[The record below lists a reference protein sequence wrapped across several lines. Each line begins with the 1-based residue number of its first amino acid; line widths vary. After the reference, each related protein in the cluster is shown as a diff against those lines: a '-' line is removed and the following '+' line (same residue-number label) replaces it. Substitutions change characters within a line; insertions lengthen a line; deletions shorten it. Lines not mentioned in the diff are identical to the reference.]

1 MTADWLWEA
10 AGAAA
15 LAWSGARWLRVAQR
29 EHYLPG
35 SALSICWLWRR
46 TGVLNRILSV
56 VPSLAAA
63 GWFALP
69 GRGWLDH
76 GWRGAAVLAVF
87 FYPAGLAVRGRTARL
102 VWTARLRRLAV
113 LAGLATA
120 GVSLG
125 LAGLAA
131 ALTARSGLW
140 GALAPI
146 GAALLVP
153 MTDAALWA
161 AAPLEKR
168 LSGKYVRRAAAAL
181 RRVSPTVV
189 GITGSYGKTSTKQY
203 VRHLAEGDRRVVA
216 SPASFNNRLG
226 LARAVNDH
234 LTPDAEVFVAEM
246 GTYGPGEIA
255 EMCGWIPPRIAVI
268 TAIGPVHLQRFR
280 TVERI
285 VAAKSEI
292 AQPAEVVVLNVDHPQ
307 LAELADRLQ
316 AEPDGPEVRRCGTGE
331 GAADVRVRTEG
342 ERLTLEVAGEAAGE
356 AAAGLFAAN
365 LACAASVALELGVPV
380 ERVAERAANL
390 RGVEHRQ
397 SVRRSEAGFEII
409 DDTFNSN
416 PDGAAR
422 ALKLLAGLG
431 DATGRKVVVTPG
443 MVELGPRQFGE
454 NQHLGA
460 TAGQTADFLVIVG
473 HANRQALR
481 SGAEEGKG
489 KAQVILVPNR
499 EQAVAW
505 VRAHL
510 GPGDAVLYEN
520 DLPDHYP

>member
-35 SALSICWLWRR
+35 SAMSLCWLWRR
-46 TGVLNRILSV
+46 TGPLNRFLSV
-56 VPSLAAA
+56 VPSLAMA
-63 GWFALP
+63 GWLVLP
-69 GRGWLDH
+69 GGGWPDH
-76 GWRGAAVLAVF
+76 AWRGAAVLAVF
-87 FYPAGLAVRGRTARL
+87 FYPAGLSVRGRTARL

-113 LAGLATA
+113 VAGLATA

-125 LAGLAA
+125 LAALAA
-131 ALTARSGLW
+131 AATARSGLW
-140 GALAPI
+140 GALTPI

-153 MTDAALWA
+153 LTDAALWA

-168 LSGKYVRRAAAAL
+168 LSRKYVRRAAAAL

-246 GTYGPGEIA
+246 GTYGLGEIA
-255 EMCGWIPPRIAVI
+255 EMCGWIPPRIAII

-292 AQPAEVVVLNVDHPQ
+292 VQPAEVAVLNVDHPQ

-316 AEPDGPEVRRCGTGE
+316 ARPGGPEVRRCGTGE
-331 GAADVRVRTEG
+331 GAVDVRVRRAG
-342 ERLTLEVAGEAAGE
+342 ERLILEAAGEQVGE

-365 LACAASVALELGVPV
+365 LACAAAAALELGVPL
-380 ERVAERAANL
+380 ERIAERAADL

-397 SVRRSEAGFEII
+397 SVRRSETGFEII

-416 PDGAAR
+416 PDGADR

-431 DATGRKVVVTPG
+431 EATGRRAVVTPG
-443 MVELGPRQFGE
+443 MVELGPRQFEE
-454 NQHLGA
+454 NHRLGA
-460 TAGQTADFLVIVG
+460 AAAQTADFVVIVG

-481 SGAEEGKG
+481 SGAEEGT
-489 KAQVILVPNR
+489 AQVILVPNR

-505 VRAHL
+505 VRTHL
-510 GPGDAVLYEN
+510 GPSDAVLYEN